1 MPLTIG
7 ARLGAYEIQSLLGV
21 GGMGEVYRVRDT
33 RLERPVAVKFLKA
46 DVSDAR
52 SRERFAREAR
62 VLAGLTHPNICTL
75 HDIGE
80 HDGTAFLVMELLD
93 GQTLTAKIGGAKEGL
108 PIADALYVGAQIAD
122 AIAFAHRHHIVHRD
136 IKPANIMLTP
146 AGVKLLDFGVAS
158 LRAPADAGGS
168 ELPTQ
173 MQLTAERA
181 VVGTLAYMAP
191 EQLDGRAD
199 ERSDIFAFGAVL
211 YEMLTGRRA
220 FEGDTSSTVLAAIVA
235 GTASSVRS
243 RRADVPLAL
252 DRAVARCLAKD
263 PDNRWQSAAD
273 LADELKW
280 LMTSEPSVATVPA
293 TVARAGM
300 SWRVAA
306 FAALAGALLVAGA
319 GWVGL
324 RQPQRASGPVMRLE
338 LIPSPADPIDVGT
351 TTPPLAISPDGRRI
365 AYAGGFSGSGGPL
378 VIRDIGDLMPRRVP
392 GAGPF
397 VREPFFSPDGLWIG
411 YSDIGLT
418 KIPVSGGSP
427 VTIAASPTFA
437 VRGASWA
444 SDGTIVFATTDP
456 ETGLLRVSDA
466 GGTPVVLTKP
476 DHARGEA
483 DHVLPFV
490 LPRDRGILFT
500 IIDAAEDNPRVAV
513 LDSRDHSQRVL
524 VPGAASGFYA
534 DPGYLVYVALGRLFA
549 VRFDLE
555 ALRVTGE
562 PKSLANGVLMGDV
575 DGAYYAVSANGSIA
589 YLPATAT
596 ADPPRTLVWVDRNGR
611 ETPINAPPRAYQ
623 AARLSPDGRRIA
635 VGINDEQRDVW
646 TWDLERETLTRIT
659 DDPRRDWTPLWTPD
673 GTRLIFISRRDGAAN
688 LYWQAADGTGA
699 AQRLTTGRDTFIP
712 TSITPDGTTLVGNS
726 SIPKAWTLF
735 RLPLDNRSSP
745 EPLVPSAASSN
756 LPALSPDGRA
766 IAFESNES
774 GKLEVW
780 LRPFPAVNAAR
791 VQVSTAGGSKPLWSR
806 DGRELFFLS
815 SGKLFAAPVNTT
827 AGTFRVGVPAP
838 VLTLSTAYFD
848 ADGPASYDVA
858 PDGKRFLMI
867 KQDPALR
874 PPNTPIVMLLNAL
887 QSLVSGPR

>member
-1 MPLTIG
+1 MGSIGRIDVDSMPLTIG

-319 GWVGL
+319 GWVG
-324 RQPQRASGPVMRLE
+324 
-338 LIPSPADPIDVGT
+338 
-351 TTPPLAISPDGRRI
+351 
-365 AYAGGFSGSGGPL
+365 
-378 VIRDIGDLMPRRVP
+378 
-392 GAGPF
+392 
-397 VREPFFSPDGLWIG
+397 
-411 YSDIGLT
+411 
-418 KIPVSGGSP
+418 
-427 VTIAASPTFA
+427 
-437 VRGASWA
+437 
-444 SDGTIVFATTDP
+444 
-456 ETGLLRVSDA
+456 
-466 GGTPVVLTKP
+466 
-476 DHARGEA
+476 
-483 DHVLPFV
+483 
-490 LPRDRGILFT
+490 
-500 IIDAAEDNPRVAV
+500 
-513 LDSRDHSQRVL
+513 
-524 VPGAASGFYA
+524 
-534 DPGYLVYVALGRLFA
+534 
-549 VRFDLE
+549 
-555 ALRVTGE
+555 
-562 PKSLANGVLMGDV
+562 
-575 DGAYYAVSANGSIA
+575 
-589 YLPATAT
+589 
-596 ADPPRTLVWVDRNGR
+596 
-611 ETPINAPPRAYQ
+611 
-623 AARLSPDGRRIA
+623 
-635 VGINDEQRDVW
+635 
-646 TWDLERETLTRIT
+646 
-659 DDPRRDWTPLWTPD
+659 
-673 GTRLIFISRRDGAAN
+673 
-688 LYWQAADGTGA
+688 
-699 AQRLTTGRDTFIP
+699 
-712 TSITPDGTTLVGNS
+712 
-726 SIPKAWTLF
+726 
-735 RLPLDNRSSP
+735 
-745 EPLVPSAASSN
+745 
-756 LPALSPDGRA
+756 
-766 IAFESNES
+766 
-774 GKLEVW
+774 
-780 LRPFPAVNAAR
+780 
-791 VQVSTAGGSKPLWSR
+791 
-806 DGRELFFLS
+806 
-815 SGKLFAAPVNTT
+815 
-827 AGTFRVGVPAP
+827 
-838 VLTLSTAYFD
+838 
-848 ADGPASYDVA
+848 
-858 PDGKRFLMI
+858 
-867 KQDPALR
+867 
-874 PPNTPIVMLLNAL
+874 
-887 QSLVSGPR
+887 